1 MGAPKGN
8 SKTLGWNQRK
18 RQRSPGDLVVKP
30 NLRATSRTN
39 YARMSPEMQA
49 HQHGS
54 SSAKREVLPAI
65 SLTLLDF
72 SALFLS
78 AFLVLVCL
86 FLRFS
91 PGSRPAVLAKIQ
103 LSVVLNSDCALAN
116 SWGNFF
122 KNWVSGPY
130 PRPFNLESLPVDPG
144 HCFPSLP
151 PPPPATF

>member
-8 SKTLGWNQRK
+8 SKMLGWNQRK
-18 RQRSPGDLVVKP
+18 RQRSPGALVVKP
-30 NLRATSRTN
+30 NLRAASRN
-39 YARMSPEMQA
+39 DYARMSSEMQA

-72 SALFLS
+72 RALFLS

-91 PGSRPAVLAKIQ
+91 PCSHSAVLAKIQ
-103 LSVVLNSDCALAN
+103 LSVVLNSDCASAN
-116 SWGNFF
+116 SWGNFL
-122 KNWVSGPY
+122 KNGCLGPTQD
-130 PRPFNLESLPVDPG
+130 LLI
-144 HCFPSLP
+144 
-151 PPPPATF
+151 